1 MVFFLGLITAYLLGS
16 IPSAV
21 WYGRI
26 FFKIDIREHG
36 SGNAGATNS
45 LRTLGKKA
53 GVIVL
58 LLDLLKGFLAIQLAT
73 LLAPYQDIVS
83 KEWLQSTYGV
93 MAIIG
98 HLYPIFAQFKG
109 GKGVATALGVI
120 LAVNPWATLVCTI
133 AFILIVVTTKY
144 VSLGSLLAA
153 ILFPIQLAVGLW
165 GDSPRAY
172 IIFGFGVFLLLVIT
186 HRENIVRLASGTE
199 NKFGAK
205 KTV

>member
-58 LLDLLKGFLAIQLAT
+58 LLDFLKGYLAIQLAT

-83 KEWLQSTYGV
+83 KEWLQSIYGV

-120 LAVNPWATLVCTI
+120 AAVNPWATLVCVA
-133 AFILIVVTTKY
+133 AFILIVLATKY
-144 VSLGSLLAA
+144 VSLGSLLAGV
-153 ILFPIQLAVGLW
+153 LFPIQLAVGLW
-165 GDSPRAY
+165 GESPRAY
-172 IIFGFGVFLLLVIT
+172 ILFGFGVFLLLVIT